1 MPSPAILRKENRDIV
16 PRKTHMG
23 KSFAFVAALL
33 FATISFTLAGCEK
46 LPKDSQD
53 GLVEQLLGKSKPEP
67 IRVGVLFSQTGSMA
81 ISETQ
86 LKHVVLQAIEEINAS
101 GGVLGRPL
109 EPVIQDGRTR
119 EDIFAK
125 RAQELVVESKV
136 PVIFGGWRSVDRKAV
151 IPIVENSDTL
161 LFYPLQY
168 EGNESSRYVFYG
180 GMTPNQQILPSLE
193 WFMSPEGG
201 SRRRVYLIGTDYVF
215 PRTANFIVRKFL
227 EDKSMQVVGESY
239 VPFDHNDFTETY
251 KAIRESNADLILSTI
266 NGSSNIAFFR
276 QFAQQGFDTQASPIL
291 ASSIGEAG
299 LRSIPAADTTGHYA
313 CWSFFQSL
321 NTDRA
326 RSFVQR
332 FQKEYGSDRPIHD
345 PMESAYVQVYL
356 WREAVERAGSLS
368 PKDVTK
374 VLETNIEF
382 EGPGGLV
389 KIDPRNHHT
398 YKRVRIGR
406 IRPDQQFDV
415 VYESPDLIRPE
426 PYPSFAFPGWNC
438 DWTHGGL
445 QRGPA
450 VKLENQQ

>member
-136 PVIFGGWRSVDRKAV
+136 PVIFGGWRSVDRKAM
-151 IPIVENSDTL
+151 IPWVENSETL

-168 EGNESSRYVFYG
+168 EGNESSRSVF
-180 GMTPNQQILPSLE
+180 
-193 WFMSPEGG
+193 
-201 SRRRVYLIGTDYVF
+201 
-215 PRTANFIVRKFL
+215 
-227 EDKSMQVVGESY
+227 
-239 VPFDHNDFTETY
+239 
-251 KAIRESNADLILSTI
+251 
-266 NGSSNIAFFR
+266 
-276 QFAQQGFDTQASPIL
+276 
-291 ASSIGEAG
+291 
-299 LRSIPAADTTGHYA
+299 
-313 CWSFFQSL
+313 
-321 NTDRA
+321 
-326 RSFVQR
+326 
-332 FQKEYGSDRPIHD
+332 
-345 PMESAYVQVYL
+345 
-356 WREAVERAGSLS
+356 
-368 PKDVTK
+368 
-374 VLETNIEF
+374 
-382 EGPGGLV
+382 
-389 KIDPRNHHT
+389 
-398 YKRVRIGR
+398 
-406 IRPDQQFDV
+406 
-415 VYESPDLIRPE
+415 
-426 PYPSFAFPGWNC
+426 
-438 DWTHGGL
+438 
-445 QRGPA
+445 
-450 VKLENQQ
+450 

>member
-1 MPSPAILRKENRDIV
+1 
-16 PRKTHMG
+16 
-23 KSFAFVAALL
+23 
-33 FATISFTLAGCEK
+33 
-46 LPKDSQD
+46 
-53 GLVEQLLGKSKPEP
+53 
-67 IRVGVLFSQTGSMA
+67 
-81 ISETQ
+81 
-86 LKHVVLQAIEEINAS
+86 
-101 GGVLGRPL
+101 
-109 EPVIQDGRTR
+109 
-119 EDIFAK
+119 
-125 RAQELVVESKV
+125 
-136 PVIFGGWRSVDRKAV
+136 
-151 IPIVENSDTL
+151 
-161 LFYPLQY
+161 
-168 EGNESSRYVFYG
+168 
-180 GMTPNQQILPSLE
+180 
-193 WFMSPEGG
+193 
-201 SRRRVYLIGTDYVF
+201 
-215 PRTANFIVRKFL
+215 
-227 EDKSMQVVGESY
+227 
-239 VPFDHNDFTETY
+239 
-251 KAIRESNADLILSTI
+251 
-266 NGSSNIAFFR
+266 
-276 QFAQQGFDTQASPIL
+276 
-291 ASSIGEAG
+291 
-299 LRSIPAADTTGHYA
+299 
-313 CWSFFQSL
+313 L
-321 NTDRA
+321 NTDRT

-450 VKLENQQ
+450 VKLENQR